1 MSYLSDFL
9 NNISPSSVTD
19 TVNKVVNHV
28 KSNIAENSFNKY
40 SEEYDDAK
48 EAGDA
53 VGMRNAN
60 DKANMLRNKLGQDAQ
75 YANEDIAAVAGAQNN
90 DDPDDDD
97 YSDYIK
103 EMYRSKTA
111 GNLAALK
118 SAYKDNVAAL
128 DAAEEQIPGTYQAAR
143 NQTFGTSSQE
153 KQNFAEYAAG
163 NGLNSGAGGQA
174 ELARSV
180 ALQGNLNSINQE
192 EANAL
197 ADLELQR
204 TQLTNEYNSA
214 IASAKADGDYE
225 LANALYQESV
235 RADEALLNSSQ
246 LQKSWHSDD
255 YNRKLQLA
263 QYLAQYGD
271 FSGFQALGID
281 TAKMEEAYAKEN
293 G

>member
-1 MSYLSDFL
+1 MSNLSDFL
-9 NNISPSSVTD
+9 NNISSSSVAD
-19 TVNKVVNHV
+19 TINKVAGNV
-28 KSNIAENSFNKY
+28 KNNIAENSFNEY
-40 SEEYDDAK
+40 SQEYYDAK
-48 EAGDA
+48 AAGDA

-75 YANEDIAAVAGAQNN
+75 YANADIAAVAAAQNN
-90 DDPDDDD
+90 DDSDDDD
-97 YSDYIK
+97 YSGYIND
-103 EMYRSKTA
+103 MYQGKLDA
-111 GNLAALK
+111 NLAALK
-118 SAYKDNVAAL
+118 SAYDDNMAEL
-128 DAAEEQIPGTYQAAR
+128 DAAEEQIPETYQAAR
-143 NQTFGTSSQE
+143 NKTSGTSSQE

-163 NGLNSGAGGQA
+163 HGLNSGAGGQA

-180 ALQGNLNSINQE
+180 TLQGNLNSINQE

-197 ADLELQR
+197 ADIELQR
-204 TQLTNEYNSA
+204 TQLTNEYNTA

-246 LQKSWHSDD
+246 LQKSWDSDD
-255 YNRKLQLA
+255 YTRKLQLA

-271 FSGFQALGID
+271 FSGFQALGVD
-281 TAKMEEAYAKEN
+281 TTKMEETYAKEN